1 MRIEEGARCTEKSR
15 RLKKN
20 EESEIILIF
29 RVYDFQWLNIIITS
43 VIM

>member
-1 MRIEEGARCTEKSR
+1 MRIEEGARRTEKSR
-15 RLKKN
+15 RLNKS